1 MLQDIIDSRR
11 VDSSV
16 RQLLSTPLHHLTSP
30 TKKKLPGDPA
40 TSGMTEEFRAL
51 KPLITSRHFWPD
63 LEGTEVPHIAP
74 MDASGGNKPVSLASI
89 GPPPGGLDLK
99 LPSKMGK
106 AMDDY
111 NRTFTALRDSR
122 RLRWLAGYGRVTVS
136 VEMKDGRS
144 WEEMVN
150 PIRAGVLYL
159 AAEKAEQGEP
169 LLVADVERDMNL
181 PAGNRELEAAISYW
195 CTRNVLA
202 PVEGRKGWF
211 VECELQPKQAQIP
224 TSAAT

>member
-1 MLQDIIDSRR
+1 MLQDVIDSRR

-40 TSGMTEEFRAL
+40 TSGMTEEFKAL

-63 LEGTEVPHIAP
+63 LEGAEVPHAAP
-74 MDASGGNKPVSLASI
+74 TDASDKPVSLASI

-144 WEEMVN
+144 WEEAVD

-169 LLVADVERDMNL
+169 LIVADVESSMNI
-181 PAGNRELEAAISYW
+181 PSGSRELEAAIGYW

-211 VECELQPKQAQIP
+211 VECELQPEQAQLP
-224 TSAAT
+224 TSASK